1 MNSAKSTSLYL
12 RSLYFLFFI
21 AMGSCSPF
29 ASIFLKRVLVNN
41 SSQPAIGLIGIIYAL
56 LPFIGIVATMSAAV
70 LADTFHQGRKII
82 ALCCIIAA
90 FSGILIGQSAEPW
103 TISWTLEQRFIFILV
118 FSLIYGLATGP
129 INVLLDAE
137 TLHFLNSRDARE
149 KYGTFRL
156 WGTYGWCV
164 STIIMGMLLTQFHD
178 LAFIYYG
185 AAAGCLMLGLAAR
198 SGIPGV
204 NVPRPEKI
212 PFSHLK
218 KNRRFQIFL
227 VFIFINGLIYNMTF
241 TYLGYFFDDIM
252 KSFWQI
258 GLIFGSWTLFEIPV
272 MRYSNKIL
280 ARFGNRKLI
289 VTGMTL
295 NVIRLLLFSI
305 FTMQTPYAFK
315 FLTAL
320 LHGPAFAFTHI
331 GLIDYIDR
339 QAHHTMRATYLNVAS
354 IVQNT
359 VGASVGG
366 IVGSVIIKELGSAA
380 LLRWSGVA
388 LGVLVFFFLAAVK
401 NNPRQH
407 TPLL

>member
-1 MNSAKSTSLYL
+1 MNSVKSTSYL
-12 RSLYFLFFI
+12 RMLYFLFFI
-21 AMGSCSPF
+21 ALGSCSPF
-29 ASIFLKRVLVNN
+29 ASIFLKRVLIN
-41 SSQPAIGLIGIIYAL
+41 SSGRPAIELIGIIYAL
-56 LPFIGIVATMSAAV
+56 LPFIGIVANMSAAI

-82 ALCCIIAA
+82 MLCCIIAA

-118 FSLIYGLATGP
+118 FSLMYGFATGP
-129 INVLLDAE
+129 INGLLDAE
-137 TLHFLNSRDARE
+137 TLHFLNSRNARE

-164 STIIMGMLLTQFHD
+164 STIIMGVLLTQFHD

-185 AAAGCLMLGLAAR
+185 AAAGCLMLAFAAR

-218 KNRRFQIFL
+218 NNRQFQIFL
-227 VFIFINGLIYNMTF
+227 VFIFLNGLIYNMTF

-272 MRYSNKIL
+272 MRYSGKIM

-289 VTGMTL
+289 VIGM
-295 NVIRLLLFSI
+295 VINAVRLVLFAS

-339 QAHHTMRATYLNVAS
+339 QAHHSMRTTYLNVAS

-359 VGASVGG
+359 IGASVGG
-366 IVGSVIIKELGSAA
+366 IIGSVIIKELGSSA
-380 LLRWSGVA
+380 LLRLSGIA
-388 LGVLVFFFLAAVK
+388 LGVLVFFFIAAVK
-401 NNPRQH
+401 NNPRQLN
-407 TPLL
+407 PLS